1 MNDQFGI
8 GVECETDSVRSIIVI
23 ASNEN
28 EFAVSV
34 FYYLRCYN
42 GLHFNASRNQ
52 FLKHLQDYI

>member
-28 EFAVSV
+28 EFADSV
-34 FYYLRCYN
+34 F
-42 GLHFNASRNQ
+42 
-52 FLKHLQDYI
+52 